1 MERLDLGG
9 DLVVLAESSTVWVT
23 SEAEQERDKD
33 TKCVGCKMCLLLC
46 PMPFSALMPRI
57 LDANSIVG
65 SQSFIFHIWFLKT
78 VLGKHLCY
86 LN

>member
-33 TKCVGCKMCLLLC
+33 TKCVGCKICVSPSQCRSQLYRRFTKLYRTDPKEGLL
-46 PMPFSALMPRI
+46 I
-57 LDANSIVG
+57 
-65 SQSFIFHIWFLKT
+65 K
-78 VLGKHLCY
+78 
-86 LN
+86 